1 MVEITLP
8 DGAKRQYDG
17 ATSGMDIALS
27 ISPGLAKKA
36 LAVTVNGQAWD
47 LTREITT
54 DSDVAI
60 IVRDKGAAE
69 ALDIIRHD
77 CAHVLAEAVQ
87 ELFPGTQVT
96 IGPNIEN
103 GFFYDFYRAE
113 PFTTEDLE
121 VIEAKMHEIIARDE
135 PFQRQ
140 VMDRNQ
146 AIEFFKAKDEQFKV
160 ELIQDLP
167 EGETITLYSQ
177 GDWIDLC
184 RGPHAPTTGKVGK
197 AFKLLSVA
205 GAYWRGDSNR
215 EQLQRIYGTAFEDPK
230 SLRAHLTML
239 EEAAKRDHRKLGKEL
254 DLFHMRPF
262 PHAGRGA
269 RRGILAPQ
277 GLADLH
283 RA

>member
-17 ATSGMDIALS
+17 STSGMDIATS

-47 LTREITT
+47 LSREITE
-54 DSDVAI
+54 DSEVAI
-60 IVRDKGAAE
+60 IVRDKGTEE
-69 ALDIIRHD
+69 ALEIIRHD

-103 GFFYDFYRAE
+103 GFFYDFYRAD

-121 VIEAKMHEIIARDE
+121 VIETKMHEIIARDE
-135 PFQRQ
+135 AFERQ
-140 VMDRNQ
+140 VMDRDA
-146 AIEFFKAKDEQFKV
+146 AIEFFKAKGEQFKV

-167 EGETITLYSQ
+167 QGETITLYSQ

-184 RGPHAPTTGKVGK
+184 RGPARADDRQSRQGVQAALRRGRLLAPVTATASSCSASMAPPSKTPSPCAPT
-197 AFKLLSVA
+197 
-205 GAYWRGDSNR
+205 
-215 EQLQRIYGTAFEDPK
+215 
-230 SLRAHLTML
+230 
-239 EEAAKRDHRKLGKEL
+239 
-254 DLFHMRPF
+254 
-262 PHAGRGA
+262 
-269 RRGILAPQ
+269 
-277 GLADLH
+277 
-283 RA
+283 